1 MATGFRRGAPLV
13 IAAPPVAVA
22 FRWADPSLS
31 PVRVLTSRALHS
43 LPPEAQLLF
52 ETASDTPHDAAIE
65 TLLAG
70 PLDWSSV
77 ALLAHRE
84 QALTVFWQRL
94 SRFGSLVP
102 SAQGAQF
109 AQLAQVAEF
118 HLAHLQHRFEQSVM
132 ALAKESIEV
141 VLLKGAG
148 LAYTAYPSFSA
159 RPMSDVDL
167 LLHPGQGAAAQS
179 VLGRMG
185 WDWARTEESQQF
197 YARHHHL
204 PPLFDTRGGGANLE
218 LHTELFIAE
227 HPLGLTAD
235 AVWAAAR
242 PVQVSGVTTYVPHP
256 HHQMLHAC
264 LHFAWGHMMQ
274 SGAWRTF
281 RDVDAI
287 VKTGEVDWDEFVRLA
302 EQTRGASCCYWTFDL
317 AKMLGGVTT
326 IPEAVLL
333 RLRPP
338 LSRLVRERLRRHL
351 AMMVLGP
358 VSASPS
364 VMLNRLVWRA
374 AVMPEHS
381 GHGEVRPW
389 AQEDRLVAKAHAGT
403 RDPLGKRLVAR
414 AAKIGVYTRYV
425 RLMLT
430 R

>member
-1 MATGFRRGAPLV
+1 
-13 IAAPPVAVA
+13 
-22 FRWADPSLS
+22 
-31 PVRVLTSRALHS
+31 LTSRALQS

-52 ETASDTPHDAAIE
+52 ETASDTPNDAAIGQ
-65 TLLAG
+65 LLAG
-70 PLDWSSV
+70 PLDWTRV

-94 SRFGSLVP
+94 SRFGGRVP

-118 HLAHLQHRFEQSVM
+118 HLAHLQHRFEQSVV
-132 ALAKESIEV
+132 ALDAAGISV

-148 LAYTAYPSFSA
+148 LAYTAYPSFAA

-167 LLHPGQGAAAQS
+167 LLHEGEGANAQA
-179 VLGRMG
+179 VLARMG
-185 WDWARTEESQQF
+185 WDWVRTEESEQF
-197 YARHHHL
+197 YSRHHHL

-218 LHTELFIAE
+218 LHTELFIAD
-227 HPLGLTAD
+227 HPLGLDAD

-242 PVQVSGVTTYVPHP
+242 RVQVAGATAYVPHP
-256 HHQMLHAC
+256 HHQLLHAC

-281 RDVDAI
+281 RDVAAI
-287 VKTGEVDWDEFVRLA
+287 VQTGEVDWDEFVRFA
-302 EQTRGASCCYWTFDL
+302 SAARGASCCYWTFDL

-326 IPEAVLL
+326 IPESVLL

-338 LSRLVRERLRRHL
+338 TSRLVRERLRRHL

-358 VSASPS
+358 ASASPS

-374 AVMPEHS
+374 AVMPEYS
-381 GHGEVRPW
+381 GHGDIRPW
-389 AQEDRLVAKAHAGT
+389 AQEDRLVSKPTPGT
-403 RDPLGKRLVAR
+403 REPFRKRLVAR
-414 AAKIGVYTRYV
+414 AAKIGVYTRYL